1 MPRALGLKEVADP
14 FVEDQQKG
22 LLPEG
27 PEDAGVELE
36 KSTTTKVFIRR
47 DFVCVPGG
55 KLFLGKTFG
64 ITGRWGKPVHNMVK
78 MCFTAENISVLD

>member
-27 PEDAGVELE
+27 PEDAGVELGPMPRE
-36 KSTTTKVFIRR
+36 FILIPNSSL
-47 DFVCVPGG
+47 VGHS
-55 KLFLGKTFG
+55 L
-64 ITGRWGKPVHNMVK
+64 
-78 MCFTAENISVLD
+78 